1 VRPGLLGGYSA
12 STFLSRFWQK
22 RPLLIRGAIPGF
34 SGLLDQQRMF
44 ALARRDDCESRLIVR
59 EGRSWHVEHGPLPA
73 RVARGL
79 PARGWTLL
87 VQGVDHFLPSARRL
101 LAEFAFVPHVR
112 LDDLMV
118 SYAPPGGGV
127 GPHVDSYDVFLL
139 QGTGR
144 RRWRV
149 GRQRDL
155 TLVENAPL
163 KILKRFR
170 PQGEAVLDAGD
181 MLYLPPGYAH
191 DGIAETD
198 CYTYSIGFRAPRFD
212 ELKTGFLAY
221 LDETIRLA
229 GIYGDPDLKPTA
241 HPATIPDR
249 MIDAVAGRLA
259 RIRWS
264 RTTVRDFLGAYLSE
278 PKGHIRFS
286 PPDAAGTP
294 ADFERA
300 VRLRGVRL
308 APASRMLVHGRRVFL
323 NGESFDLAAGEREMI
338 GTLADT
344 HRLPAG
350 IKTLSA
356 AGRALLHRWYCDGYI
371 RMA

>member
-1 VRPGLLGGYSA
+1 
-12 STFLSRFWQK
+12 
-22 RPLLIRGAIPGF
+22 
-34 SGLLDQQRMF
+34 
-44 ALARRDDCESRLIVR
+44 
-59 EGRSWHVEHGPLPA
+59 
-73 RVARGL
+73 
-79 PARGWTLL
+79 
-87 VQGVDHFLPSARRL
+87 
-101 LAEFAFVPHVR
+101 VPHVR

-139 QGTGR
+139 QGPGR

-229 GIYGDPDLKPTA
+229 GIYGAPGHDSGPD
-241 HPATIPDR
+241 DR
-249 MIDAVAGRLA
+249 CR
-259 RIRWS
+259 RR
-264 RTTVRDFLGAYLSE
+264 
-278 PKGHIRFS
+278 P
-286 PPDAAGTP
+286 AGTHP
-294 ADFERA
+294 LE
-300 VRLRGVRL
+300 
-308 APASRMLVHGRRVFL
+308 PH
-323 NGESFDLAAGEREMI
+323 
-338 GTLADT
+338 
-344 HRLPAG
+344 
-350 IKTLSA
+350 
-356 AGRALLHRWYCDGYI
+356 DGS
-371 RMA
+371 